1 MQRRGKPNGL
11 LRKQRCGKKERRET
25 AVKSHGLDYPGQRYG
40 SVKDGA
46 FWAVGKFEAAC
57 LRSF

>member
-11 LRKQRCGKKERRET
+11 LHKQRCGKKERRET

-46 FWAVGKFEAAC
+46 FWAVGKF
-57 LRSF
+57 